1 MLELHLLWPGRLL
14 DEHLHRERRRR
25 SEAQKTM
32 RDAKS
37 PDTELSALWRSGW
50 LWSLKGEFDESEV
63 QSPRPNIFFTN
74 PWRNHCGLCTDKFS
88 VALPFLSIL
97 SISEYLLEGLAQ
109 LEFLFC
115 MFPLVQNACR
125 SLSRKLTTTW
135 QKKGSSVLLVFKSV
149 HFQT

>member
-1 MLELHLLWPGRLL
+1 MLELHRLWPGRLL

-37 PDTELSALWRSGW
+37 PDTELSALWRSGR

-74 PWRNHCGLCTDKFS
+74 PWSNHCGLRTDTFS
-88 VALPFLSIL
+88 VALPFLSMH
-97 SISEYLLEGLAQ
+97 EYLLERLAQ

-125 SLSRKLTTTW
+125 SRSRKLTTTW

-149 HFQT
+149 RFQT